1 MKVNFR
7 LRNGIPKLRTAGQL
21 VYKGEEK
28 WITLPKNGLY
38 LVKIGNQTVKV
49 MM

>member
-7 LRNGIPKLRTAGQL
+7 LRNGISKLRTAGQL

-28 WITLPKNGLY
+28 RIMLPKNGLY

-49 MM
+49 VM